1 MVEISLTSS
10 GGETGIHFYVN
21 QPFIFAIKEKYTNT
35 IIFIGKVMEP
45 GYED

>member
-1 MVEISLTSS
+1 MVEMCTTST
-10 GGETGIHFYVN
+10 GEETGIHFYVN

-35 IIFIGKVMEP
+35 IVFIGKVMEP